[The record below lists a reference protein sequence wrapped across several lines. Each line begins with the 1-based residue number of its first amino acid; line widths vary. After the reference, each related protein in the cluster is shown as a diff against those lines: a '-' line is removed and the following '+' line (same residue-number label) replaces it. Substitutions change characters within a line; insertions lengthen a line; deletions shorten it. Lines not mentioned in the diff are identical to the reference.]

1 MGLGNDADG
10 SAAGA
15 KAGSS
20 GLVGRSAV
28 ELAAAVR
35 AKEVDPVE
43 VVSAHLDRIDS
54 LNGMIGAFVVTRQ
67 EAVLAEARALA
78 ERDDLAGLPLAGVP
92 LATKDDVDLAGLAT
106 RRGSAATSPEPAA
119 ADAEMVRRLRDA
131 GALLVGKTRLPEL
144 GLWHFS
150 EPAAFGPARNPWDL
164 SRTPGGSSGGSAAA
178 VSSGMVPLGLGSDG
192 AGSIRI
198 PASCCGLVGI
208 KPGPGVVP
216 QPGVTPH
223 WDGMTEWGALAT
235 TVDDAALMLAI
246 LAGTAEKTGN
256 TGGLSAGAVSLPDRA
271 LRIAVSTRSPAAGV
285 RVDPAIRAGTA
296 EVADELAGAGH
307 AVDWADP
314 PIRQTDALTVIRQ
327 IFAGAAETAQGL
339 SEAKLER
346 RTHRQARA
354 GRLVRGYAPR
364 HRIDGIRARLTAWFD
379 GYDLLL
385 SPITATPPPRVGA
398 YDGHGLARTLL
409 EATTFIPFTPPWNLV
424 GFPTVAVPAGRTP
437 DGLPFG
443 VQLVA
448 PRGGESLLLSVAAQ
462 LEQLRPWPRHAP
474 MAQPAGGSA
483 ASGANPG
490 GGFGPGGAG

>member
-1 MGLGNDADG
+1 MGLGDDADG

-15 KAGSS
+15 EAGSS

-35 AKEVDPVE
+35 AKEVSPVE
-43 VVSAHLDRIDS
+43 VVSAHLDRIES
-54 LNGMIGAFVVTRQ
+54 LNGTIGAFIVTRQ

-92 LATKDDVDLAGLAT
+92 VAIKDDVDLAGLAT
-106 RRGSAATSPEPAA
+106 RRGSAATSSEPAA
-119 ADAEMVRRLRDA
+119 ADVEMVRRLRDA
-131 GALLVGKTRLPEL
+131 GALLVGKTNLPEL
-144 GLWHFS
+144 ALWHFS

-178 VSSGMVPLGLGSDG
+178 VAAGMTPIGLGSDG

-216 QPGVTPH
+216 QPGAVPH

-235 TVDDAALMLAI
+235 TVADAALMLAV
-246 LAGTAEKTGN
+246 LAGTAGKAAGVEG
-256 TGGLSAGAVSLPDRA
+256 GAVSPPERA
-271 LRIAVSTRSPAAGV
+271 LRVAVTTRSPAAGV
-285 RVDPAIRAGTA
+285 RVDPAIRSATA
-296 EVADELAGAGH
+296 EVADTLAGAGH

-314 PIRQTDALTVIRQ
+314 PIRQADALTVIRQ

-346 RTHRQARA
+346 RTRQQARA
-354 GRLVRGYAPR
+354 GRLVRGYVPR
-364 HRIDGIRARLTAWFD
+364 ERVDGVRARLTAWFG

-398 YDGHGLARTLL
+398 YDGHGLARTLI
-409 EATTFIPFTPPWNLV
+409 EATTFIPFTPGWNLV

-448 PRGGESLLLSVAAQ
+448 PRGGESLLVGVAAQ
-462 LEQLRPWPRHAP
+462 LERLRPWPRHAP
-474 MAQPAGGSA
+474 MAQPAGGPG
-483 ASGANPG
+483 ASGASPG
-490 GGFGPGGAG
+490 GGSGPGGAG